1 MNSKIDIDPDW
12 LLEWLI
18 DRGYVEETDSA
29 FSPYRI
35 ATNPETDRP
44 YTVTSIVKSL
54 RTYKKNLARSDH
66 SRPFCR
72 ELKKCFDEY
81 HITYMSL
88 TDHALLCMEL
98 KPNRLKEL
106 EEKLGVNLDPL
117 SKVERKRLSVLYSR
131 NLKSVGKDEAMKR
144 MYLYIQRRLNNPGAD
159 LRRGKVQKIESMRDV
174 NLEDLSNSK
183 KLHYPFVS
191 GNHQDQASTTES
203 IESILATSGTLFNRF
218 SNCNCDYDD
227 QNGHSY
233 DDALNEYCQ

>member
-1 MNSKIDIDPDW
+1 MRNNKIDIDPDW

-18 DRGYVEETDSA
+18 DRGYVEETGSA

-35 ATNPETDRP
+35 AINPETDRP

-98 KPNRLKEL
+98 KPNRLKDL

-131 NLKSVGKDEAMKR
+131 NLKSVGKDEAVKR
-144 MYLYIQRRLNNPGAD
+144 MYLYIQRRLKNPGSD

-174 NLEDLSNSK
+174 HLEELSNS
-183 KLHYPFVS
+183 
-191 GNHQDQASTTES
+191 NHQDQASSTES
-203 IESILATSGTLFNRF
+203 LESILATSGALFNRF
-218 SNCNCDYDD
+218 SYNNCDDYSYNCERYDE
-227 QNGHSY
+227 
-233 DDALNEYCQ
+233 ALHKNS